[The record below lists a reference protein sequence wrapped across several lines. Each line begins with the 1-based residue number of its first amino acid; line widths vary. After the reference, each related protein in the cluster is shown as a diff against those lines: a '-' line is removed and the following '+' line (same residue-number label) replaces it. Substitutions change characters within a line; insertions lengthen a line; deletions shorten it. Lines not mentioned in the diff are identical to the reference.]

1 MIRHERRDLRAP
13 VRVGALLRA
22 ARFHYLANM
31 ARIVLAL
38 MLTHASALV
47 APTVRR
53 ATRLAAQA
61 EDCGCDVMTGDVP
74 LDAQNMKHRSVIS
87 DLPLYTCA
95 GTRTS
100 LKEAVPERVAVVA
113 FLRSFG

>member
-1 MIRHERRDLRAP
+1 MIRHVRGHLRAP

-22 ARFHYLANM
+22 ARLHYLVHM
-31 ARIVLAL
+31 ARVVLAL
-38 MLTHASALV
+38 LVTQASALV

-74 LDAQNMKHRSVIS
+74 LDAQTMRHRSVIG

-100 LKEAVPERVAVVA
+100 LKEAVPERIAVVA